1 MCFHSFGNTIAI
13 FPLVVFILSLDGC
26 SKNDQTTAP
35 SDSTPGTVTINL
47 NNTQQLIRGFG
58 GVNMP
63 GWTDVGDLTPA
74 QVQKAFGTG
83 TGQIGLSIL
92 RIRVPYD
99 STKFYLEVPTAQL
112 VQSLGVTTI
121 FASPWS
127 PPPSMKSNNNIVG
140 GILNPSSYADYANYL
155 KAFTNYM
162 LSHGVTLYAIS
173 LQNEPDV
180 SVTYESCDW
189 NSSQMINFLKF
200 NAPSIGTKI
209 IVPESYNGN
218 RIISDAIL
226 NDPVAAA
233 NISIIGV
240 HIYGGGRTSYPLA
253 ASKGKEVWM
262 TEHLVLDTTWGA
274 AQSTAGEIYD
284 CMNAGMNAYVWWYI
298 RRFYG
303 PIDENGNVTKRGYS
317 ISQYSRFIRPG
328 FYKVDVTGEPQQYVY
343 VTAYKNSSKVVIVV
357 LNYNEGPMSQT
368 FSIRNGSVTKITP
381 YVTTVSKNC
390 TQENDIIVTNGNFT
404 AMLDSESVTTFV
416 SN

>member
-1 MCFHSFGNTIAI
+1 MVA
-13 FPLVVFILSLDGC
+13 GC
-26 SKNDQTTAP
+26 STKENSITGP
-35 SDSTPGTVTINL
+35 SDSTPGTATIYL
-47 NNTQQLIRGFG
+47 NNSQQIIRGFG
-58 GVNMP
+58 GQNMP
-63 GWTDVGDLTPA
+63 GWSDVGDLTPD

-83 TGQIGLSIL
+83 AGQIGMSIL

-99 STKFYLEVPTAQL
+99 SSKFNLEVPTAQL

-155 KAFTNYM
+155 KAFTTYM
-162 LSHGVTLYAIS
+162 SSHGVTLYAIS

-180 SVTYESCDW
+180 SVTYESCYW
-189 NSSQMINFLKF
+189 NSTQMLNFAKY
-200 NAPSIGTKI
+200 NAPSIGIKI

-218 RIISDAIL
+218 RTISDAIL

-240 HIYGGGRTSYPLA
+240 HIYGGGGRTSYPLA

-284 CMNAGMNAYVWWYI
+284 CMNADMNAYVWWYI
-298 RRFYG
+298 RRYYG
-303 PIDENGNVTKRGYS
+303 PIDENGNVTKRGYAM
-317 ISQYSRFIRPG
+317 SQFARFIRPG
-328 FYKVDVTGEPQQYVY
+328 FYKVDATSEPQQYVY
-343 VTAYKNSSKVVIVV
+343 VTAYKNGAKVVIVV
-357 LNYNEGPMSQT
+357 LNYNSSMSQT
-368 FSIRNGSVTKITP
+368 FTIWNGSATTFTP
-381 YVTTVSKNC
+381 YVTSTYKNC
-390 TQENDIIVTNGNFT
+390 AQESDIIVSGSSFT
-404 AMLDSESVTTFV
+404 ATLDSSSVTTFV